1 MKKIYFAAIVT
12 AADATLRNS
21 ITGQNLSLQKVL
33 LPGHDP
39 GWNDPPKWAY
49 STSQSSSV
57 TPIKRV
63 LNKRVAFPMS
73 SIKTIDKESSAK
85 KPLNM
90 PPPMQSSIS
99 STTASH
105 PPLLCPSNKNTKES
119 MTDVEI
125 DKQMILNTVLEN
137 LEAVINEHILEK
149 SKTEEL
155 RKRLDLLKVVWLEDR
170 LNNMIYKNVLDL
182 STDIHQSVS
191 IFDRRNRGRREDG
204 SRDTQIVKQSFSV
217 RNEEGNGGQNGSFDF
232 MTAPKLI
239 AISS

>member
-1 MKKIYFAAIVT
+1 MSEKET
-12 AADATLRNS
+12 S
-21 ITGQNLSLQKVL
+21 QNLSLQKVL

-57 TPIKRV
+57 TPTKRV

-99 STTASH
+99 LTTASH
-105 PPLLCPSNKNTKES
+105 PPLLCPSNKNTKEN
-119 MTDVEI
+119 MTDIEI

-149 SKTEEL
+149 SRTEEL
-155 RKRLDLLKVVWLEDR
+155 RKRLDLLKVVWLEDK
-170 LNNMIYKNVLDL
+170 LNNTIYKNVLDL
-182 STDIHQSVS
+182 STALREGDIEKADEIHVSLMMQYASLCSTWIPGIRHIILELKTKTKNLDATQPQSS
-191 IFDRRNRGRREDG
+191 ELHLLSTREN
-204 SRDTQIVKQSFSV
+204 K
-217 RNEEGNGGQNGSFDF
+217 
-232 MTAPKLI
+232 
-239 AISS
+239 